1 MLSVANATVVF
12 SPIPQQTWRKPA
24 GFRRSQ
30 QHLARLQA
38 QLAGVVVLEKF
49 GFCESSRQWRD
60 TKDGW
65 GKLRKHS
72 LLCQPLLCSK
82 SEGGICGGGMVG
94 VQLCCSAPR
103 RIALLQLHQLLP
115 WKPAGRPRSSSAVV
129 QQKRSARI
137 VENRCINFSSLT
149 FAFVEKPFEFAL
161 LFPFHAKF
169 LHREIVIQFENIVA
183 HWGKLYNCTS
193 KTNFI

>member
-1 MLSVANATVVF
+1 MEEASW
-12 SPIPQQTWRKPA
+12 I
-24 GFRRSQ
+24 SQ
-30 QHLARLQA
+30 ISAASCILQA
-38 QLAGVVVLEKF
+38 QLAGVVVLQKF

-72 LLCQPLLCSK
+72 LLRQPLLYSK

-94 VQLCCSAPR
+94 VQLLCCCWSSASPR

-115 WKPAGRPRSSSAVV
+115 WKPAGRPRSAVV

-149 FAFVEKPFEFAL
+149 FAFVENPFEFAL

-169 LHREIVIQFENIVA
+169 FHREIVIQF
-183 HWGKLYNCTS
+183 
-193 KTNFI
+193 

>member
-1 MLSVANATVVF
+1 M
-12 SPIPQQTWRKPA
+12 
-24 GFRRSQ
+24 
-30 QHLARLQA
+30 
-38 QLAGVVVLEKF
+38 VLEKF

-94 VQLCCSAPR
+94 VQLCCCCSAPR

-149 FAFVEKPFEFAL
+149 FGKTNPFLE
-161 LFPFHAKF
+161 KF
-169 LHREIVIQFENIVA
+169 LSQLQYRDYI
-183 HWGKLYNCTS
+183 LCTAVCVFYCYS
-193 KTNFI
+193 MYSVWSRYIYYICHSFIIRYKRGYASIK